1 MSENRAMRRMA
12 KFGYFSEN
20 RVFHLNTTVPGLS
33 VGRDI
38 NDGELEVWNNT
49 YDSLD
54 LSLHDLVWW
63 EAAQWTHYG
72 RCDRDTQF
80 RIVEITLAD
89 L

>member
-20 RVFHLNTTVPGLS
+20 RVFHLDTTIPDLS

-38 NDGELEVWNNT
+38 NDAEAEVWNSSE
-49 YDSLD
+49 SLD
-54 LSLHDLVWW
+54 LSIHDLLWW
-63 EAAQWTHYG
+63 EVPQWVHYG

-80 RIVEITLAD
+80 RIVEITLGEI
-89 L
+89 